1 MIMVR
6 VINEKE
12 FANMVKSNT
21 ELNSTKPLVVDC
33 YTDWCPP
40 CKASAPL
47 YEELSRKYE
56 GLADFVKINVDHNQ
70 GVAMK
75 LNVRNVPTFVILLGN
90 RVKKRIIG
98 ADMRKLEKSI
108 IEEIKAER

>member
-1 MIMVR
+1 MAR

-12 FANMVKSNT
+12 FADLIKSNT
-21 ELNSTKPLVVDC
+21 ESNSTTPLVVDC

-40 CKASAPL
+40 CKAAAPI
-47 YEELSRKYE
+47 YEQLSQKYD
-56 GLADFVKINVDHNQ
+56 GQADFVKINLDHNQ

-75 LNVRNVPTFVILLGN
+75 LNVRNVPTFVIILGN

-98 ADMRKLEKSI
+98 ADMQKLEKSL
-108 IEEIKAER
+108 IEEIKAAQ